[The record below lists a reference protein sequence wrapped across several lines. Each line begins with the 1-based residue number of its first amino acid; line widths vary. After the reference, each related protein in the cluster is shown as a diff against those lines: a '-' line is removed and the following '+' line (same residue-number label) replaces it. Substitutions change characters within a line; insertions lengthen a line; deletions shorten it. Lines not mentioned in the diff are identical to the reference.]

1 MFYRSIILIV
11 DFALSKFRFL
21 MLLTLTILNLAAYA
35 ANETK
40 TIGTTGAD
48 YPTLKAAFDAVNN
61 GTLTGNITLQIIANT
76 SELGSASA
84 AINASGMGSANYNSI
99 TIYPTIDNLS
109 ITGNISNALI
119 DMNGANN
126 VVIDGRVN
134 AVGTTPSLIISNTS
148 TSGSSTSTIRF
159 VNDASNN
166 IIRYC
171 QLKGSERSTSSGIIF
186 FSTTI
191 FDTGNDNNSIN
202 NNIITSST
210 DTNRPTNAIYSEGS
224 PGIENNN
231 NTISNNNIFNFFSR
245 SSSSYGINI
254 YSNSTA
260 FTISNNSFYESTS
273 FIPISSATYWF
284 ININSSGS
292 GFQIQNNYLGGSAAQ
307 CGGTPWIKTNAKNNT
322 FNGITIAAGNETI
335 SQIDG
340 NKISNFNWN
349 NADGGNW
356 TGFQI
361 QSGEV
366 NIGTQVGNIIGDVAG
381 NSAIQFSVNT
391 IGPNTNV
398 YMYPIQI
405 SSPDNVNCV
414 SNKIGALSITNVRN
428 LICINKNSESGTKV
442 ISDNI
447 IGSSTTLGSITITTN
462 PLAST
467 QFFIGIHVQGGINT
481 VHNNTISNLI
491 SNSTGNGFVRGIEI
505 LTGSNN
511 VTNNLISKIATASTN
526 SISLIGLSFAN
537 NSFNNVISANSIIEI
552 ENTNSSNNS
561 GSVIGMSLDLTG
573 DNIISKNFIHDI
585 LVSTSTNNTK
595 IYGIKAV
602 NGITTYSNNI
612 VSLGTSVTST
622 IYGIYESGLENCNM
636 YHNTVYINGSPTSGS
651 LNSYAFYS
659 ASGANTL
666 NYKNNIFA
674 NYRTNSGA
682 NGKNYAAYFSYSSAS
697 MLSLNYN
704 LYFANGTG
712 GMLGYFALTDKAT
725 LPLITTQDANSFNQ
739 APGFLNIGGGNPTD
753 YKPVTTKF
761 IGDSSTGISE
771 DFGGA
776 IRTTVPTI
784 GAWEFAGGNMWKGSV
799 STDWGNSLN
808 WTLSAVPASGANIL
822 FDPFPLNQLIL
833 DADRIV
839 NDITNSQSTYRI
851 LLNGKTLEIQGA
863 VNFTNGA
870 KLESASENSTLFFT
884 GNAFQNLNSA
894 WLLNNEV
901 YNIKLNNSS
910 FPVFLTG
917 NLVVLNSITSN
928 GRLFNAVLNS
938 PTLTYRGTNPQTIS
952 NSIFFKN
959 QIYNLNIDNSLGVTI
974 DAPIIISNALT
985 INSGKKL
992 TLSPISRVQVDG
1004 LLTNNAGTSGLV
1016 LSSTTL
1022 GTASL
1027 IHNTNNVQATSQRFI
1042 GGAATAW
1049 HFLSTPIQ
1057 NQSISGNWK
1066 PAGTYSDGTGY
1077 DLYVWDEPSNC
1088 WVYNLNTTVAPTWN
1102 TANPSTNFIAGK
1114 GYLYALQAT
1123 NTTQQF
1129 SGILN
1134 NGDLTA
1140 NVTNSS
1146 SKTHK
1151 GFNFIGNPYPSSI
1164 DWKNN
1169 AGFTRNML
1177 ETVGGGYNIWIWS
1190 NTANNYGVFNS
1201 AFTSATGTNNS
1212 TRYISANMGFF
1223 VKASSAGT
1231 FIFKNASRVNDF
1243 QADWLRTKAL
1253 QNKTLDLSLKVNST
1267 ENLGSDEIKMGFGF
1281 DVIQA
1286 GATKMYSPVK
1296 TAPSLFLPNDNDD
1309 YSTYYFTDT
1318 ESKPT
1323 IELNF
1328 KAGKDGKYTLA
1339 ANENKTDFEVLLVE
1353 DKITK
1358 KIIDLK
1364 LTDNYTFTSK
1374 TTDNPARFN
1383 IHFSKT
1389 AIDELVFGFV
1399 KVFNANKSII
1409 IDLKLAT
1416 GNFNIKIFDINGI
1429 VFDAFT
1435 AVGGEQRIV
1444 PNPTNGVLFIQLY
1457 NNEKTKTFKLL
1468 N

>member
-1 MFYRSIILIV
+1 
-11 DFALSKFRFL
+11 
-21 MLLTLTILNLAAYA
+21 MLLAITILNLSAYA

-48 YPTLKAAFDAVNN
+48 YTTLKAAFDDVNN
-61 GTLTGNITLQIIANT
+61 GSLTGNITLQIINNT
-76 SELGSASA
+76 TETSSAVL
-84 AINASGMGSANYNSI
+84 NASGSGANYNSI
-99 TIYPTIDNLS
+99 SIYPTVANLS
-109 ITGNISNALI
+109 IIGNINTALV
-119 DMNGANN
+119 DLNGANN

-134 AVGTTPSLIISNTS
+134 ATGTDPSLIISNTS
-148 TSGSSTSTIRF
+148 TSGGTTSTIRF

-166 IIRYC
+166 TVRYC
-171 QLKGSERSTSSGIIF
+171 QIKGSERSFSSGIVF

-191 FDTGNDNNSIN
+191 IETGNDNNSIN
-202 NNIITSST
+202 NNLITSST

-245 SSSSYGINI
+245 SSTSYGINI
-254 YSNSTA
+254 YSNSTT
-260 FTISNNSFYESTS
+260 FTISNNSFYETTT
-273 FIPISSATYWF
+273 FIPSSAATYWF

-292 GFQIQNNYLGGSAAQ
+292 GFQIQNNYLGGSATQ
-307 CGGTPWIKTNAKNNT
+307 CGGTSWIKTNAKNNA
-322 FNGITIAAGNETI
+322 FNGITIAAGNENL
-335 SQIDG
+335 SLIDG
-340 NKISNFNWN
+340 NKISNINWTN
-349 NADGGNW
+349 IDGGNW
-356 TGFQI
+356 TGIQI

-381 NSAIQFSVNT
+381 TSAIQFSVNN
-391 IGPNTNV
+391 IGQNTNV

-428 LICINKNSESGTKV
+428 LICINKNSESGTKI

-447 IGSSTTLGSITITTN
+447 IGNSTTLGSITITTN

-467 QFFIGIHVQGGINT
+467 QFFIGIHVQGGLNT
-481 VHNNTISNLI
+481 VNNNTISNLI
-491 SNSTGNGFVRGIEI
+491 SNSTGSGFVRGIEI

-526 SISLIGLSFAN
+526 SISLIGLSFSN
-537 NSFNNVISANSIIEI
+537 NSFNNVISSNRILEI
-552 ENTNSSNNS
+552 ENTNSLNNS
-561 GSVIGMSLDLTG
+561 GSVIGMNLDLTG

-585 LVSTSTNNTK
+585 LVSPLTNDTK

-612 VSLGTSVTST
+612 VSLGTSVAST
-622 IYGIYESGLENCNM
+622 IYGIFESGLENCNM
-636 YHNTVYINGSPTSGS
+636 YHNTVYINGSPTSG
-651 LNSYAFYS
+651 LRNSYAFYS
-659 ASGANTL
+659 ANGANTL
-666 NYKNNIFA
+666 NYINNIFA
-674 NYRTNSGA
+674 NYRTNNGA
-682 NGKNYAAYFSYSSAS
+682 TGKNYAAYFSYSSAS
-697 MLSLNYN
+697 SLSLNYN
-704 LYFANGTG
+704 LYFANGNG
-712 GMLGYFALTDKAT
+712 GMLGYFASTDKAA
-725 LPLITTQDANSFNQ
+725 LPIITAQDANSFNY
-739 APGFLNIGGGNPTD
+739 APGFLNIGGGNPAD
-753 YKPVTTKF
+753 YKQVITKF
-761 IGDSSTGISE
+761 VGDSSTGISE

-776 IRTTVPTI
+776 IRTAVPNI
-784 GAWEFAGGNMWKGSV
+784 GAWEFAGANMWKGSI

-808 WTLSAVPASGANIL
+808 WTLSAIPASGANIS

-833 DADRIV
+833 DTDRTV
-839 NDITNSQSTYRI
+839 NDITNNQSTYQI
-851 LLNGKTLEIQGA
+851 LINGKTLEIQGA
-863 VNFTNGA
+863 LNFTNGA
-870 KLESASENSTLFFT
+870 KLETASENSTLFFT
-884 GNAFQNLNSA
+884 GNANQNLNAS
-894 WLLNNEV
+894 WLINNEA

-938 PTLTYRGTNPQTIS
+938 PTLTYKGTNPQTIS

-992 TLSPISRVQVDG
+992 ILSPISRVEVNG
-1004 LLTNNAGTSGLV
+1004 LLANNGGTNGLV

-1027 IHNTNNVQATSQRFI
+1027 IHNTNNVQATSQRYI

-1057 NQSISGNWK
+1057 NQSLSGNWK

-1102 TANPSTNFIAGK
+1102 TVNPSSNFIAGK
-1114 GYLYALQAT
+1114 GYLYALQT
-1123 NTTQQF
+1123 SNTTQEF

-1134 NGDLTA
+1134 NGDISA

-1146 SKTHK
+1146 SKTYK

-1169 AGFTRNML
+1169 AGFNRSML
-1177 ETVGGGYNIWIWS
+1177 ETIGGGYNIWIWS

-1201 AFTSATGTNNS
+1201 AFSSDSGTNYS

-1223 VKASSAGT
+1223 VKAATAGT
-1231 FIFKNASRVNDF
+1231 FSFKNASRVNDF

-1281 DVIQA
+1281 DFIQS
-1286 GATKMYSPVK
+1286 GATKMFSPVK
-1296 TAPSLFLPNDNDD
+1296 SAPSLFLPNENED

-1318 ESKPT
+1318 NEKST

-1328 KAGKDGKYTLA
+1328 KAGKDGKYELSA
-1339 ANENKTDFEVLLVE
+1339 SESKTDFEVILLE
-1353 DKITK
+1353 DKLSK

-1364 LTDNYTFTSK
+1364 VNDNYTFTSK

-1399 KVFNANKSII
+1399 NVFNSNNSII
-1409 IDLKLAT
+1409 IDLKST
-1416 GNFNIKIFDINGI
+1416 KGNFNVKIFDINGI